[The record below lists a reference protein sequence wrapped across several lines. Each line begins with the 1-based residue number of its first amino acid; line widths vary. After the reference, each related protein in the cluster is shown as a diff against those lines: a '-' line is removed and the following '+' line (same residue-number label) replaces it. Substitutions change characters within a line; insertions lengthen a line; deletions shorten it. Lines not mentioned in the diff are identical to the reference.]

1 MMAADV
7 TAPSEDLLRQFRDRV
22 AEDLRILAALHDRE
36 PDSTLA
42 SELRAIDFPRSL
54 TLPLA
59 NGPAREAVF
68 IMEQS
73 LKQLLP
79 EPDSG
84 IIDELAADYAS
95 IYLNYGIGASPEESV
110 WIDED
115 NLICQNS
122 MFQVRQWYESFG
134 LSVPDWRTRPDD
146 HLVYQLQFIA
156 HMLERG
162 EGTDTEVLRQVA
174 TFMDEHLLRW
184 VGSFAQ
190 RVMQR
195 CDTPWFAGAASL
207 TAAYAE
213 ELRDILC
220 EILQQPRPTPE
231 EIEERMQPRKQAEE
245 VPVTF
250 MPGMGPVV

>member
-1 MMAADV
+1 MTMPAEIDREQEFLA
-7 TAPSEDLLRQFRDRV
+7 QFRSRV

-36 PDSTLA
+36 PDPALA
-42 SELRAIDFPRSL
+42 GELRAIDFPRCL

-59 NGPAREAVF
+59 DGPAQEAVM

-73 LKQLLP
+73 LNLLP
-79 EPDSG
+79 PEPG
-84 IIDELAADYAS
+84 KKVLDELAADYAS

-110 WIDED
+110 WLDED
-115 NLICQNS
+115 GLICQDA
-122 MFQVRQWYESFG
+122 MFQVRQWYESYA
-134 LSVPDWRTRPDD
+134 LEAPDWRTRSDD

-156 HMLERG
+156 HLLELDHEFHTLEQAAR
-162 EGTDTEVLRQVA
+162 
-174 TFMDEHLLRW
+174 FMDEHLLRW
-184 VGSFAQ
+184 LGSFAE

-195 CDTPWFAGAASL
+195 CDTPWFAGAEGV
-207 TAAYAE
+207 TAAYTE
-213 ELRDILC
+213 ELRDTLC

>member
-1 MMAADV
+1 MMPADV
-7 TAPSEDLLRQFRDRV
+7 TAPADGFLHQFRERV

-42 SELRAIDFPRSL
+42 GELRAIDFPRSL

-59 NGPAREAVF
+59 DGPAQEAMF

-73 LKQLLP
+73 LTLLP
-79 EPDSG
+79 PEADEQVL
-84 IIDELAADYAS
+84 DELAADYAS
-95 IYLNYGIGASPEESV
+95 IYLNYSIGASPEESV

-115 NLICQNS
+115 SLICQDS

-134 LSVPDWRTRPDD
+134 LSAPDWRTRPDD

-156 HMLERG
+156 HMLEHDG
-162 EGTDTEVLRQVA
+162 ETQVLQQVA

-184 VGSFAQ
+184 LGSFAE

-195 CDTPWFAGAASL
+195 CDTPWFAGVAGI

-213 ELRDILC
+213 ELRDILA
-220 EILQQPRPTPE
+220 EILQQPRPTAE
-231 EIEERMQPRKQAEE
+231 EIEERMQPRRQVEE

>member
-1 MMAADV
+1 MMATDV
-7 TAPSEDLLRQFRDRV
+7 TATAGDFLRRFRDRV

-36 PDSTLA
+36 PDVALA
-42 SELRAIDFPRSL
+42 GELRAIDFPRSL

-59 NGPAREAVF
+59 SGPAQEALFV
-68 IMEQS
+68 MEQS
-73 LKQLLP
+73 LALLP
-79 EPDSG
+79 PEADEQVL
-84 IIDELAADYAS
+84 DELAADYAG
-95 IYLNYGIGASPEESV
+95 IYLNYSIGASPEESV

-115 NLICQNS
+115 GLICQDS

-134 LSVPDWRTRPDD
+134 LRAPDWRTRPDD

-156 HMLERG
+156 HMLEQDEERQIL
-162 EGTDTEVLRQVA
+162 EQVA

-184 VGSFAQ
+184 LGSFAE

-195 CDTPWFAGAASL
+195 CDTPWFAGVAGV

-213 ELRDILC
+213 ELRDTLA
-220 EILQQPRPTPE
+220 EILQQPRPTAE
-231 EIEERMQPRKQAEE
+231 EIEERMQPRRAVEE